1 MIKHIK
7 FTIGGVFSGY
17 KTVELAIGTKNV
29 SYKILRNG
37 LNDIDKKNSRVV
49 GLSEEWLAD
58 FDALNISSWETDYT
72 NAEVQDGTQWEL
84 IYKWGKKSYIGHGS
98 NAYPENWNKFL
109 DWLDKLIPQMQFVNR
124 KQLEKVTLNY
134 YRVSAIGY
142 EIFEDLTL
150 DRREKTLTLNKKNAQ
165 TNAKHIYDI
174 TPVEDKIF
182 DAAQDFFDNLEME
195 PSPELKVPKIKIEL
209 VRHSGSVDN
218 LETVYSEGY
227 LPGLTKFIEVIKG
240 FVSDLSA
247 EIFAPINDGQDKDDK
262 YIFCKVQFKG
272 SYKSYTYR
280 TEDETLAVGD
290 VVDVPVG
297 RNNDVAQARIV
308 EIGYFDEEEALFP
321 IDRIKMIIGK
331 HVVGDWENY

>member
-308 EIGYFDEEEALFP
+308 EIGYFDEEEAPFP